1 MSGKP
6 ISSFTF
12 NVHNVQCTITC
23 IQCAMCTIYT
33 MYTMC
38 TMYNVQL
45 QLNFRVPMSF
55 SPSPNVQ
62 TTFTFWK
69 IFSQRICSSHCDIF
83 TSPALHWNIKHPH
96 LFGHWQD
103 TLPENEIELSDFCGD
118 WPTDINSHILH
129 TVWSDFNPATDRAP
143 TSHGIIQPLPPS
155 SLIDLNTWQ
164 EIVYIPYHTNHIFKY
179 SIHLRWC
186 DMISLVN

>member
-1 MSGKP
+1 MWKVQKYWKNRSKP
-6 ISSFTF
+6 GGNRSRRCSP
-12 NVHNVQCTITC
+12 QCPANQSHLLPLMCTMYNYMYT
-23 IQCAMCTIYT
+23 MCTIYT

-38 TMYNVQL
+38 TMYNV

-62 TTFTFWK
+62 TTF
-69 IFSQRICSSHCDIF
+69 SHRICSSHCDIF

-103 TLPENEIELSDFCGD
+103 TLPENEIELSDFCGE

-129 TVWSDFNPATDRAP
+129 TVWSDFNPKLTELQR
-143 TSHGIIQPLPPS
+143 HM
-155 SLIDLNTWQ
+155 
-164 EIVYIPYHTNHIFKY
+164 V
-179 SIHLRWC
+179 
-186 DMISLVN
+186 